1 MNKRSHIIA
10 DNAVFYILFSA
21 LFIISAFLL
30 YAFSKGDSFLFLDGY
45 HALGFNVFLVNYTFL
60 GDGIFAMGLF
70 IFLIY
75 RKQATLALYLFIAF
89 ISAGICVQLIKN
101 ILHADSLQL
110 YFEASQYRFLVDA
123 FDYSGIG
130 TNNFPSGH
138 TASAFAIA
146 TVLALYYPKRIWQ
159 FGFLLAALLVGY
171 SRIYLAYHFP
181 IDILIGSLIGV
192 VSGTTTIWSFQYYKS
207 ARIRSNPPSTN
218 SAEKDFYSHS
228 ALA

>member
-10 DNAVFYILFSA
+10 DNAVFYIVFGA

-30 YAFSKGDSFLFLDGY
+30 YAFSKGDSFLFLGRF
-45 HALGFNVFLVNYTFL
+45 HSLGLNIFLINYTFL
-60 GDGIFAMGLF
+60 GDVIFAMGLC
-70 IFLIY
+70 IFLMY
-75 RKQATLALYLFIAF
+75 RKQSTLALYLFIAF
-89 ISAGICVQLIKN
+89 ISADICVQLIKN

-110 YFEASQYRFLVDA
+110 YFEATQYRFLVDA
-123 FDYSGIG
+123 FDYSQIG
-130 TNNFPSGH
+130 NNSFPSGH

-146 TVLALYYPKRIWQ
+146 TVLALYYSKRIWQ

-181 IDILIGSLIGV
+181 IDILIGSLIGL
-192 VSGTTTIWSFQYYKS
+192 VSGTTTIWAFQYYKS

>member
-10 DNAVFYILFSA
+10 DNAVFYIVFSA
-21 LFIISAFLL
+21 LFIMTAFLL
-30 YAFSKGDSFLFLDGY
+30 FAFSKGDSFLFLNGY
-45 HALGFNVFLVNYTFL
+45 HAIGLNIFLVNYTFL
-60 GDGIFAMGLF
+60 GDGIFAMGLCV
-70 IFLIY
+70 FLMY
-75 RKQATLALYLFIAF
+75 RKQSTLALYVF
-89 ISAGICVQLIKN
+89 ISFFCAGICVQVIKN

-123 FDYSGIG
+123 FDYTGTG
-130 TNNFPSGH
+130 TNSFPSGH

-146 TVLALYYPKRIWQ
+146 TVLALYYPKRVWQ
-159 FGFLLAALLVGY
+159 FGFLFAALLVGY

-192 VSGTTTIWSFQYYKS
+192 VSGTTTIWVFQYYKS
-207 ARIRSNPPSTN
+207 ARIRSNPSSTT